1 MRGGHIGEQLRGN
14 DRSPALITLRRLGD
28 GRSPP
33 VIMLDRFVSVEI
45 YGGKAALIGGLG
57 PSVASFR
64 FETVARRDT
73 RRDYAGSSK
82 KIIG

>member
-1 MRGGHIGEQLRGN
+1 MSTHHRVVDAWRRGGHIGEPLRGY
-14 DRSPALITLRRLGD
+14 DRSLRRLGD

-45 YGGKAALIGGLG
+45 YQRKAALVGGLG

-64 FETVARRDT
+64 FETVARRDET
-73 RRDYAGSSK
+73 RLRGE
-82 KIIG
+82 